1 VRNLHEESRE
11 KEHEK
16 EAKEEKKKTSL
27 MDLEESIPDGQA
39 EKKRS
44 ALVLDKTKGFMKY
57 QRRSEKYRPA
67 KTRTRDWAELSTRLN
82 EDELKYQTARCMDCG
97 VPFCQSDTGCPI
109 SNIIPKW
116 NELVFVSQDHSFD
129 LYDHL
134 LTLILAKPMARRPQ
148 PIAHDKQ
155 FPRVHWPCLPSTLRG
170 CLCFGHH

>member
-11 KEHEK
+11 KEAH
-16 EAKEEKKKTSL
+16 EEKKKASL

-82 EDELKYQTARCMDCG
+82 ADELKYQVRI
-97 VPFCQSDTGCPI
+97 F
-109 SNIIPKW
+109 
-116 NELVFVSQDHSFD
+116 
-129 LYDHL
+129 
-134 LTLILAKPMARRPQ
+134 
-148 PIAHDKQ
+148 
-155 FPRVHWPCLPSTLRG
+155 
-170 CLCFGHH
+170 